1 MDYQKIAVNNNA
13 AAAAAN
19 NTNKKVIFQNF
30 PLFTSAA

>member
-1 MDYQKIAVNNNA
+1 MDYQKIAVNNN